1 MNIKTRYIKN
11 ESSVGTPDSP
21 ISSDEFIQIQDEIL
35 RRSKKLTPSEKRE
48 IELNAVKYKMLEY
61 LESDS
66 DDMLVSV
73 GDFIRDY
80 LKAIGIKQKTFAEY
94 IHWDTGNINKLLNGS
109 RPVNFELAIILG
121 STFNLDPAIWLRV
134 QDKNELKTLSK
145 ANAKKYKRYS
155 LNTLVSM
162 QKYHA

>member
-1 MNIKTRYIKN
+1 MNKVKHIPN
-11 ESSVGTPDSP
+11 EFRAGIENRPVT
-21 ISSDEFIQIQDEIL
+21 SDELMQIQDEIL
-35 RRSKKLTPSEKRE
+35 RRAKKLSPSEKRG
-48 IELNAVKYKMLEY
+48 IELSAVKYKMLEY

-66 DDMLVSV
+66 DNDLIPV

-80 LKAIGIKQKTFAEY
+80 LKAAGIKQKTFAEY

-109 RPVNFELAIILG
+109 RSINLDLAIILG
-121 STFNLDPAIWLRV
+121 STFNVDPATWLRV

-145 ANAKKYKRYS
+145 ANARKYKQYS

-162 QKYHA
+162 EKYHA